1 MILSTVSEKSEFLE
15 ATSVMLS
22 SDQHNS
28 YISQNKLLRSS
39 AYRTSSHTGG
49 GPSSFQNEVVTSAR
63 QSNKCD
69 RDSFMMEEY

>member
-1 MILSTVSEKSEFLE
+1 MILSTVSEKSEILE

-49 GPSSFQNEVVTSAR
+49 PSSFQNEALNSAR